1 MANQPK
7 KLTREQK
14 EIVSGHGLNPKEY
27 AFVEETEFSIV
38 VCRKDRPEIKK
49 MLDKYKKMKREP
61 QYGKS
66 KRIS

>member
-1 MANQPK
+1 MKQPK

-14 EIVSGHGLNPKEY
+14 EIVAGHSMNPKDWM
-27 AFVEETEFSIV
+27 FVSESDFSIT

-49 MLDKYKKMKREP
+49 ILDKFKKMKRGP
-61 QYGKS
+61 VYGKS